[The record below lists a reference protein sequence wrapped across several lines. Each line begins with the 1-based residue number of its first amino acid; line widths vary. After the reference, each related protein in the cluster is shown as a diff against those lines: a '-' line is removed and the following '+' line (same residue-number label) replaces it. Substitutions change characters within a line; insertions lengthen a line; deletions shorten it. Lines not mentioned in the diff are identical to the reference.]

1 MRTQNSKLQS
11 KLPKQPS
18 ESREVLA
25 FPRCEPRAETEAES
39 PSSAYPYVVIRVMP
53 TVYLRTPVCFT
64 TSEPSSATFQ
74 KFTVHCRNP
83 WIDSQLSPE
92 CETKLLDLA
101 KSFSKENRFRCCA
114 FFSPERANYV
124 EPGGTSSHSSFLPR
138 SSTSFEV
145 REGSAQASDEHAPE
159 LAVDGDEESGGSK
172 RLHRS
177 ESPHCTRGLPK
188 GIKDYLGDEL
198 HLFETDD
205 SAFVLSSYDP
215 VIQDD

>member
-1 MRTQNSKLQS
+1 MRTENSKLQS

-101 KSFSKENRFRCCA
+101 KSFSKEKRFRCCVV
-114 FFSPERANYV
+114 FSPERATYV
-124 EPGGTSSHSSFLPR
+124 DPDRTTKHSSSVPQSDLMIE
-138 SSTSFEV
+138 TSE
-145 REGSAQASDEHAPE
+145 
-159 LAVDGDEESGGSK
+159 
-172 RLHRS
+172 
-177 ESPHCTRGLPK
+177 
-188 GIKDYLGDEL
+188 
-198 HLFETDD
+198 
-205 SAFVLSSYDP
+205 
-215 VIQDD
+215 